1 MTVVTALSA
10 SSATPLPTVRAQTTA
25 RRRIGTPWHW
35 SLLAMGLLAALL
47 TGWGVGGSMSDYYA
61 SIALS
66 MSRSW
71 PNFFFGSF
79 DPAGTITLDK
89 IPGSFWIP
97 ALTVRIFGF
106 SPAAVIVPNALA
118 AAAAAVVTAITARR
132 WAGTT
137 AGLVAGAVVA
147 TTPILVAVARSNQPE
162 TFFVLALALTAW
174 AATHALRRASVGWL
188 LLAGVFIAAGFQ
200 TYMLEA
206 WAVWPAL
213 AAAYLCTRQALRRRL
228 WHVAVSGALSVVL
241 SLGWIVA
248 VSLVPASDRP
258 YIGSTL
264 TNNPWEMVFGYNGLG
279 RFGST
284 TADTTAYR
292 SFTPPF
298 SGNPSPVRLLNG
310 SLADQIGWMI
320 PTAVL
325 AIVILALLRFRLP
338 LLIFGAIWFVTFAA
352 MFSVVAGMHQFYTA
366 SMAIPMALLIAAAFA
381 WARRRRILWAQIAL
395 PAVAAATALVIT
407 LSVAS
412 DRGAAFSLPVAVAQV
427 LIAVAAVAMI
437 VIDHRRARPRRL
449 TAVIGVIALLLTPA
463 SWAVV
468 TMWSPNS
475 TNPTA
480 AGVASVSGI
489 GGAGGFGPG
498 ARGGAPGSS
507 GAGGSGAPGTGSG
520 GSAPFGTA
528 HRGDGFARSDGDAA
542 TANGGTHGRTN
553 AGGAEPR
560 DSFGSSG
567 SLRGAQTPAVGTV
580 SWLKEH
586 QQGTTYLAATF
597 GAQSA
602 APLILASDGGSFLP
616 IGGFDER
623 DPAPTLATFQ
633 KLVADGALRYVIA
646 GNGGAFGGG
655 FGGFG
660 SGGASSGLGGADG
673 ASTAAGQIRTWVA
686 ANCTEVMD
694 APISGLYSCG
704 A

>member
-1 MTVVTALSA
+1 MTVVTALPA
-10 SSATPLPTVRAQTTA
+10 SSAAPLPSARAQATA
-25 RRRIGTPWHW
+25 RRRFGTPWHW
-35 SLLAMGLLAALL
+35 SLLTLGVFAAVL
-47 TGWGVGGSMSDYYA
+47 TAWGVGGSMSDYYA

-79 DPAGTITLDK
+79 DPAGTVTLDK

-97 ALTVRIFGF
+97 ALVVRIFGF
-106 SPAAVIVPNALA
+106 SPAAVIIPNALA
-118 AAAAAVVTAITARR
+118 AATAAVVTAITARR
-132 WAGTT
+132 WAGVT
-137 AGLVAGAVVA
+137 AGLVAGTVVA

-174 AATHALRRASVGWL
+174 AATHALRRASFGWL
-188 LLAGVFIAAGFQ
+188 MLAGVFIAAGFQ

-213 AAAYLCTRQALRRRL
+213 AAAYLCTRQRWWRRV
-228 WHVAVSGALSVVL
+228 WHLAVSGTLSLVL
-241 SLGWIVA
+241 SLSWIIA

-258 YIGSTL
+258 YVGSTL

-279 RFGST
+279 RFGDT

-298 SGNPSPVRLLNG
+298 SGNPSAVRLLNN

-325 AIVILALLRFRLP
+325 AIVILVALRLRRP
-338 LLIFGAIWFVTFAA
+338 LLVFAAVWFVTFAA
-352 MFSVVAGMHQFYTA
+352 MFSLVAGMHQFYTA
-366 SMAIPMALLIAAAFA
+366 SMAIPMALLIGTAFA
-381 WARRRRILWAQIAL
+381 KARRRRVLWSQIAL
-395 PAVAAATALVIT
+395 PAVAAATALIIS

-412 DRGAAFSLPVAVAQV
+412 NPGAAFSLPVAVAQA
-427 LIAVAAVAMI
+427 LIAVAAVIAVVM
-437 VIDHRRARPRRL
+437 DHRRAHARRL

-489 GGAGGFGPG
+489 GGAGGFGAG
-498 ARGGAPGSS
+498 AHGGAPGS
-507 GAGGSGAPGTGSG
+507 AGTGGPGVSGTGG
-520 GSAPFGTA
+520 GSAPFGA
-528 HRGDGFARSDGDAA
+528 GHRGDGFSRSNGESGPSDAG
-542 TANGGTHGRTN
+542 TRGRANGG
-553 AGGAEPR
+553 GALTR
-560 DSFGSSG
+560 GSVGFSG
-567 SLRGAQTPAVGTV
+567 SPSGAQTPAVGTV
-580 SWLKEH
+580 AWLKEH
-586 QQGTTYLAATF
+586 QQGTAYLAATF

-602 APLILASDGGSFLP
+602 ASLILASDGGSFLP

-633 KLVADGALRYVIA
+633 TLVADGQLRYVIA
-646 GNGGAFGGG
+646 GNGGGLGG
-655 FGGFG
+655 FGG
-660 SGGASSGLGGADG
+660 SGAPLGGLGGTDS
-673 ASTAAGQIRTWVA
+673 ASTAAGQIRTWVV

>member
-1 MTVVTALSA
+1 MTVVTALPA
-10 SSATPLPTVRAQTTA
+10 SSAAPLPSVRAQAAA
-25 RRRIGTPWHW
+25 RRRFGTPWHW
-35 SLLAMGLLAALL
+35 SLLTLGVFAAVL
-47 TGWGVGGSMSDYYA
+47 TAWGVGGSMSDYYA

-79 DPAGTITLDK
+79 DPASTVTLDK

-97 ALTVRIFGF
+97 ALVVRIFGF
-106 SPAAVIVPNALA
+106 SPAAVIIPNALA

-132 WAGTT
+132 WAGVT

-174 AATHALRRASVGWL
+174 AATHALRRTSFGWL
-188 LLAGVFIAAGFQ
+188 MLAGVFIAAGFQ

-213 AAAYLCTRQALRRRL
+213 AAAYLCTRQRWWRRV
-228 WHVAVSGALSVVL
+228 WHLAVSGTLSLVL
-241 SLGWIVA
+241 SLSWIIA

-258 YIGSTL
+258 YVGSTL

-279 RFGST
+279 RFGDT

-298 SGNPSPVRLLNG
+298 SGNPSAVRLLNS

-325 AIVILALLRFRLP
+325 AIVILVALRLRLP
-338 LLIFGAIWFVTFAA
+338 LLVFAAVWFVTFAA
-352 MFSVVAGMHQFYTA
+352 MFSLVAGMHQFYTA
-366 SMAIPMALLIAAAFA
+366 SMAIPMALLIGAAFSK
-381 WARRRRILWAQIAL
+381 ARRRRVLWAQIAL
-395 PAVAAATALVIT
+395 PAVAATTALIIS

-412 DRGAAFSLPVAVAQV
+412 NPGAAFSLPVAVVQA
-427 LIAVAAVAMI
+427 LIAVAAVIAVVM
-437 VIDHRRARPRRL
+437 DHRRAHGRRL

-489 GGAGGFGPG
+489 GGAGGFGAG
-498 ARGGAPGSS
+498 AHGGTPGS
-507 GAGGSGAPGTGSG
+507 AGTGGPGVSGTGG
-520 GSAPFGTA
+520 GSAPFGA
-528 HRGDGFARSDGDAA
+528 GHRGDGFSRSNGESGPSDAG
-542 TANGGTHGRTN
+542 TRGRANGG
-553 AGGAEPR
+553 GALTR
-560 DSFGSSG
+560 GSVGFSG
-567 SLRGAQTPAVGTV
+567 SPSGAQTPAVGTV
-580 SWLKEH
+580 AWLKEH
-586 QQGTTYLAATF
+586 QQGTAYLAATF

-602 APLILASDGGSFLP
+602 ASLILASDGGSFLP

-633 KLVADGALRYVIA
+633 TLVADGELRYVIA
-646 GNGGAFGGG
+646 GNGGG

-660 SGGASSGLGGADG
+660 GSGGPSGGLGGTDS
-673 ASTAAGQIRTWVA
+673 ASTAAGQIRTWVV